1 MGTSPSRRTKLAK
14 GHRFPFVI
22 SGLPFRLTYSVFKVF
37 PFDPHHQRTTVSGLD
52 CRHSAELSTMQE
64 NVDVL

>member
-14 GHRFPFVI
+14 GHCFPFLI
-22 SGLPFRLTYSVFKVF
+22 SGLPIRLTYSVFKVF
-37 PFDPHHQRTTVSGLD
+37 LFDPHHQRTMVSGLGGG
-52 CRHSAELSTMQE
+52 HSAELSTVQE